1 MMETETAEFVVE
13 LDRPN
18 VQVKWM
24 KDGSELLEDDRVK
37 FVYEDTTY
45 KVVIPDANK
54 SDIEQYI
61 CILPDGQKSKAMLA
75 VTGRLWTDITLC
87 ERRPTPFVSAVK
99 DVAWLMDA
107 KSCHVSFV
115 EYNVSL

>member
-1 MMETETAEFVVE
+1 MYYVHTEKPAEFVVRLRDQSVMETETAEFVVE

-24 KDGSELLEDDRVK
+24 KNGSELLEDERVK
-37 FVYEDTTY
+37 FVYEGNTY
-45 KVVIPDANK
+45 KVIIPDANK

-75 VTGRLWTDITLC
+75 VTG
-87 ERRPTPFVSAVK
+87 E
-99 DVAWLMDA
+99 
-107 KSCHVSFV
+107 
-115 EYNVSL
+115 

>member
-1 MMETETAEFVVE
+1 MMEMETAEFVVE

-37 FVYEDTTY
+37 FVYEGNTY

-54 SDIEQYI
+54 TDIEQYI
-61 CILPDGQKSKAMLA
+61 CILPDGQKSKAMLS
-75 VTGRLWTDITLC
+75 VTGEYVHNEKIFPLRLQ
-87 ERRPTPFVSAVK
+87 
-99 DVAWLMDA
+99 
-107 KSCHVSFV
+107 
-115 EYNVSL
+115 